1 MKTYKNFKKYIPVEK
16 KHGDNVLYLLSDEGI
31 DWYDCQSEFRQDTLK
46 VQYSDDGYIAQASY
60 DVTLLVPYGYSVSEL
75 EHDGDEDEVVG
86 KIYDGSK
93 ISDYVE
99 STDEKIKRLSSEHQE
114 LRTVAI
120 NELNNIKMAIDLEV
134 ATDYEIELFPKLKA
148 YVLELSSLTTS
159 EFSKKK
165 FSFPV
170 KPV

>member
-1 MKTYKNFKKYIPVEK
+1 
-16 KHGDNVLYLLSDEGI
+16 
-31 DWYDCQSEFRQDTLK
+31 
-46 VQYSDDGYIAQASY
+46 
-60 DVTLLVPYGYSVSEL
+60 
-75 EHDGDEDEVVG
+75 
-86 KIYDGSK
+86 
-93 ISDYVE
+93 
-99 STDEKIKRLSSEHQE
+99 EKIKRLSSEHQE